1 MHFKRVVLIMPL
13 SASLRHLGIF
23 DVLHT
28 DGAHAF
34 FPPAGFNNLAD
45 FQLLFQHANE
55 SSARMRTQGIDLGVD
70 EDNLQERLS
79 LKVPQP
85 RLKMDIIKLFYNDST
100 FN

>member
-1 MHFKRVVLIMPL
+1 MPV

-28 DGAHAF
+28 DGVHAF
-34 FPPAGFNNLAD
+34 FSPPAGFNNLTD
-45 FQLLFQHANE
+45 FQLLFQHASE

-70 EDNLQERLS
+70 EDNFQEGLS
-79 LKVPQP
+79 FKSAAAEAKDGHHKAFIMILP
-85 RLKMDIIKLFYNDST
+85 